1 MRGRSHGDVGA
12 MGAIK
17 YTLHGHDRC
26 FRASAKCSVER
37 RSSIRNDLA
46 GIAED
51 FALLFKSRYRI
62 FGRGRLGRIEPIKFG
77 ETIDYC

>member
-51 FALLFKSRYRI
+51 FALLLVKI
-62 FGRGRLGRIEPIKFG
+62 KNFGSIQICTEVHINQPNQ
-77 ETIDYC
+77 